1 MIQPKRFPKWWH
13 AFNSHQKYISF
24 TCSPSCQYL
33 VLLVFSI
40 LALLG
45 NVIPHHSFQL
55 HFPAIWWSTFSYALE
70 IWNISIVKYLFK
82 SFTHFLLLVDLFL
95 FLLICQNC
103 SCFPNILSTS
113 VSCLFHFLMVTLR
126 TDILSLGII
135 SESFPSLLV
144 LFVLKRPFYI
154 IFETIHYLNSYL
166 RPTICFVLI
175 WGVYGTMERI

>member
-70 IWNISIVKYLFK
+70 ICNISIVKYLFK

-95 FLLICQNC
+95 FLLICQN
-103 SCFPNILSTS
+103 SLCFPDILSTS
-113 VSCLFHFLMVTLR
+113 VSCLFHFLMVTLK

-166 RPTICFVLI
+166 RPTICFILI
-175 WGVYGTMERI
+175 WGVYGSMERI